1 MIYSMTGYG
10 KADAE
15 YNGKKIHV
23 EVKSLN
29 SKALDLNT
37 RIAPLY
43 REKEIEL
50 RRMVAAELERGKV
63 DFSIWCEKSA
73 EQAGSTLNPD
83 IVAAYVQQIRSIS
96 QNVEGLQAPSHA
108 EMWEILVR
116 LPELTQSSTVEELTE
131 EEWAVVAAA
140 TQEALHQLTLFRR
153 QEGEALMKKFNKNI
167 DTIEAL
173 LRSIEPFETQRVE
186 KIRARLEDRL
196 AELRGVDYDKNRL
209 EQELIYYIE
218 KLDINEEKQRLTNH
232 LNYFR
237 ETMANGRGQGKKLG
251 FIAQEM
257 GREINTTGSKS
268 NQAEMQNIV
277 VKMKD
282 ELEQIKEQVL
292 NVM

>member
-1 MIYSMTGYG
+1 MTGYG
-10 KADAE
+10 KSDAE

-29 SKALDLNT
+29 SKALDLST

-63 DFSIWCEKSA
+63 DFTIWCEKTT
-73 EQAGSTLNPD
+73 EQAGATLNPD
-83 IVAAYVQQIRSIS
+83 IVASYVQQIRTIS
-96 QNVEGLQAPSHA
+96 QNVEGLQAPSNA
-108 EMWEILVR
+108 EMWNLLVR
-116 LPELTQSSTVEELTE
+116 LPELTQSVSVEELSE
-131 EEWAVVAAA
+131 EEWAVVTEA
-140 TQEALHQLTLFRR
+140 TQQALHQLTLFRR

-167 DTIEAL
+167 DTIETL
-173 LRSIEPFETQRVE
+173 LQSIEPFEMQRVE
-186 KIRARLEDRL
+186 KIRTRLEDRL